1 MTSNLAILFVSAVLV
16 AGVYATMSYG
26 LALIF
31 GVMKVIN
38 LSHAGAIMLGAYV
51 AYVLIVGL
59 KMNPFI
65 AAVVVVP
72 PLFFLLGILLE
83 RVFVRPVRKAPPI
96 ASLLLLFGVWLMM
109 QNIAYIIWTGEVRT
123 ITTPYTMMRF
133 NLGAV
138 PINVNRL
145 AVFLVGV
152 FTLLALH
159 QFMTRTYLGKAIRA
173 TAQDSA
179 AAKLAG
185 INTDQIDMVAFGLG
199 TALAGMAGALTALI
213 YAFDPNFGGSYMLKS
228 FCIVVLGG
236 VESFLGV
243 ALGSLILALA
253 ETLSVLW
260 IRAGLQDF
268 VSFVILVLAL
278 LVMPGGLPELFQR
291 RFAVRQR

>member
-1 MTSNLAILFVSAVLV
+1 VTTDLAILLVSAVLV

-38 LSHAGAIMLGAYV
+38 LSHAGAVMLGAYI

-59 KMNPFI
+59 RMNPFI
-65 AAVVVVP
+65 ATVLVVP
-72 PLFFLLGILLE
+72 PLFFLLGVLLE

-133 NLGAV
+133 KVGEV

-145 AVFLVGV
+145 AVFLVGAI
-152 FTLLALH
+152 TLLLLH

-173 TAQDSA
+173 TAQDST

-199 TALAGMAGALTALI
+199 TALAGMAGALTSLI

-253 ETLSVLW
+253 EALSVLW
-260 IRAGLQDF
+260 IRAGMQDF
-268 VSFVILVLAL
+268 VSFVVLIVAL
-278 LVMPGGLPELFQR
+278 LVTPGGLPGLLQKR
-291 RFAVRQR
+291 YAVRPR

>member
-1 MTSNLAILFVSAVLV
+1 
-16 AGVYATMSYG
+16 
-26 LALIF
+26 
-31 GVMKVIN
+31 
-38 LSHAGAIMLGAYV
+38 
-51 AYVLIVGL
+51 
-59 KMNPFI
+59 
-65 AAVVVVP
+65 
-72 PLFFLLGILLE
+72 
-83 RVFVRPVRKAPPI
+83 
-96 ASLLLLFGVWLMM
+96 MM

-133 NLGAV
+133 KVGEV

-145 AVFLVGV
+145 AVFLVGAI
-152 FTLLALH
+152 TLLLLH

-173 TAQDSA
+173 TAQDST

-199 TALAGMAGALTALI
+199 TALAGMAGALTSLI

-253 ETLSVLW
+253 EALSVLW
-260 IRAGLQDF
+260 IRAGMQDF
-268 VSFVILVLAL
+268 VSFVVLIVAL
-278 LVMPGGLPELFQR
+278 LVTPSGLPGLFQKR
-291 RFAVRQR
+291 YAVRPR

>member
-1 MTSNLAILFVSAVLV
+1 MTTDLAILLISAVLV

-51 AYVLIVGL
+51 TYVLVVGL
-59 KMNPFI
+59 KMNPFV

-72 PLFFLLGILLE
+72 PLFFLLGIFLE
-83 RVFVRPVRKAPPI
+83 RIFVRPVRGAPPI

-123 ITTPYTMMRF
+123 IITPYTMMRF
-133 NLGAV
+133 RLGEV
-138 PINVNRL
+138 PINVNRF

-152 FTLLALH
+152 VTLFALH

-185 INTDQIDMVAFGLG
+185 INTDQIDMIAFGLG
-199 TALAGMAGALTALI
+199 TALAGMAGALTSLI

-253 ETLSVLW
+253 EGLSVLW

-268 VSFVILVLAL
+268 VSFVVLVVAL
-278 LVMPGGLPELFQR
+278 LVTPGGLPGLFQKR
-291 RFAVRQR
+291 YAVRLR